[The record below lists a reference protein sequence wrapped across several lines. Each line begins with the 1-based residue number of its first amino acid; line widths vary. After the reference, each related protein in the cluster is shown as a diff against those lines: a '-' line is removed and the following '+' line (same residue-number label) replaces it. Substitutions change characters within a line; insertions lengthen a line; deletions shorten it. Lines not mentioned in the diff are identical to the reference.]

1 MYYITEKEKY
11 FNNLKDIK
19 KRNDFFLLWLKSEEI
34 EEFIK
39 SFDGKIYN
47 KRFVDKAFNFFADF
61 IERMGLNNEFIPLD
75 AYMEKPCYIP
85 KDAKGSNPLS
95 FNFRSTQNKYHNFSL
110 DFYVTLLV
118 EDRNKLRIEYETL
131 KQNIVDAIKRYEDDN
146 SDILDTLENY
156 DKYQDKIKQLQNL
169 CEECNKLPSSFRRN
183 LSKDYFY
190 F

>member
-1 MYYITEKEKY
+1 MYYITEKQKY
-11 FNNLKDIK
+11 FNILKSLK

-47 KRFVDKAFNFFADF
+47 KRFVDNAFKFFADF
-61 IERMGLNNEFIPLD
+61 IERMGLNDEFTALD
-75 AYMEKPCYIP
+75 AYMQKPSYIP
-85 KDAKGSNPLS
+85 KDTKSSSPLCFS
-95 FNFRSTQNKYHNFSL
+95 FKKTQDRYSNFSL

-118 EDRNKLRIEYETL
+118 EGGNKLRIDYETL

-146 SDILDTLENY
+146 ADILDTIENY